1 MATKR
6 PYKYKKSSTIDE
18 KFVKVYASDSSA
30 EQISKDIDRMF
41 PNHKEGGAL
50 LQTGILLDEHTSTSK
65 VFKGESTGMVLEKGN
80 FEWTKEQLAVAR
92 AKGIVIND

>member
-6 PYKYKKSSTIDE
+6 PYKYKKSSKFE
-18 KFVKVYASDSSA
+18 KFVKVKASEKSA

-41 PNHKEGGAL
+41 PNHKEGGSY
-50 LQTGILLDEHTSTSK
+50 IYIDDEKKTSQ
-65 VFKGESTGMVLEKGN
+65 VFKGISTGMVLEKGN
-80 FEWTKEQLAVAR
+80 FEWTKEELAVAR

>member
-1 MATKR
+1 MRKSN
-6 PYKYKKSSTIDE
+6 KFKKSSVIDE

-50 LQTGILLDEHTSTSK
+50 LQTGILLDEHTSTSQ

-80 FEWTKEQLAVAR
+80 FEWTKEELAVAK
-92 AKGIVIND
+92 AKGIVINE

>member
-6 PYKYKKSSTIDE
+6 PYKYKKSSKFE
-18 KFVKVYASDSSA
+18 KFVKVKASEKSA

-50 LQTGILLDEHTSTSK
+50 LQTGILLDEHTSTSQ

-80 FEWTKEQLAVAR
+80 FEWTKEELAVAK
-92 AKGIVIND
+92 AKGIVINE

>member
-1 MATKR
+1 MK
-6 PYKYKKSSTIDE
+6 IN
-18 KFVKVYASDSSA
+18 ASDDSA
-30 EQISKDIDRMF
+30 ERISKDIDRMF